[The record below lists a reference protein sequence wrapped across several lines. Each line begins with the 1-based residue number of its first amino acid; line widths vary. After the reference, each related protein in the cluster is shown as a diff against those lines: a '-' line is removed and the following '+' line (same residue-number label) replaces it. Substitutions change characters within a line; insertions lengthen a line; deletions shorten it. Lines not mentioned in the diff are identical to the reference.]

1 MTIISII
8 LNLFS
13 YLVNHPEQVFR
24 LIVQHLQLTGLAVSL
39 AISIGVPV
47 GIAITRYPKLA
58 VPILAVA
65 SIFQTIPSL
74 ALFGLL
80 IPFLGIGEKP
90 AIVVL
95 FLYAL
100 LPIIKNTYT
109 GINGVSEAIID
120 AGRGMGMTKMQIL
133 RMIELPLALSVI
145 MAGVRI
151 STVINIGTTT
161 IAAYIGAGGLGQL
174 IFTGIQLVRN
184 EMIVAGA
191 VPAAL
196 LALTVDYLLG
206 KLELMLTPK
215 GLQK

>member
-1 MTIISII
+1 MQ
-8 LNLFS
+8 LFS
-13 YLVNHPEQVFR
+13 YFVNRPDMVLGLLLE
-24 LIVQHLQLTGLAVSL
+24 HLQLTGIAVSL
-39 AISIGVPV
+39 AILIGVPT
-47 GIAITRYPKLA
+47 GIAITRYNKLA
-58 VPILAVA
+58 NPILGIT
-65 SIFQTIPSL
+65 SIFQTIPSI
-74 ALFGLL
+74 ALFGVL
-80 IPFLGIGEKP
+80 IPFLGIGRKP

-109 GINGVSEAIID
+109 GIKGVSAFMID
-120 AGRGMGMTKMQIL
+120 AGRGMGMTNMQIL
-133 RMIELPLALSVI
+133 RMVELPQALSVI

-184 EMIVAGA
+184 EMIIAGA

-196 LALTVDYLLG
+196 LALLADYLLG
-206 KLELMLTPK
+206 KVEHRLTPK
-215 GLQK
+215 GLRGKKR